1 MKKLFLVLAATL
13 ICGACVFTSC
23 KKQDDLKLEEKII
36 GKWMPA
42 DIDGKPALTNE
53 KMVFALLSPTKG
65 YISASLS
72 IHSDAEMWS
81 SQLETDVAISGNKVT
96 VTFHPD
102 EHNTSVHE
110 LNITA
115 INDKEFTA
123 NQKVTVTIDGNVVI
137 SEEKAFRFTKLTADY
152 SAAILGL
159 WECRSITGGETNNDD
174 NARLEFLA
182 DGTYNF
188 YRRSETGFWT
198 LVPRELNEYFV
209 DGNLLCTRWQA
220 AGEEMSYEWWEIA
233 SVEEGQM
240 RWTALRQNADGTTFQ
255 QGVSWITTTPRTVLA
270 GMDVTGVLLYFN
282 VAYSYS
288 YDADHRLTHIYEVTL
303 SDNYVVR
310 DINFAYS
317 DGHISITGITEGY
330 NLTAECALDAQ
341 GRMTEMTRSAVS
353 TTTGYTSN
361 RTFTYTYDAD
371 GHMATTTQISDDGEL
386 THTFVWENGELAS
399 VYTGAGSANGDMVL
413 SFETSDAPAQA
424 LFYLMKYDGDV
435 SELCHQG
442 CFGTLPAHMPS
453 TRSLTVYMYG
463 NPIHTTTSEYV
474 YTVENG
480 RLATCQDNEGSSY
493 TFHWGMRK

>member
-1 MKKLFLVLAATL
+1 MKRALVLLAIVAL
-13 ICGACVFTSC
+13 AFTSC
-23 KKQDDLKLEEKII
+23 KKQDNLNLEEKII
-36 GKWMPA
+36 GKWMETEM
-42 DIDGKPALTNE
+42 DGRTVPTND
-53 KMVFALLSPTKG
+53 KKVYTFVSTTKA
-65 YISASLS
+65 YISASLNT
-72 IHSDAEMWS
+72 HPEVPTVWANQTEVA
-81 SQLETDVAISGNKVT
+81 VAIDGNKVT
-96 VTFHPD
+96 VTHHPD
-102 EHNTSVHE
+102 EHTTTVQEYTVSDISDN
-110 LNITA
+110 
-115 INDKEFTA
+115 EFTA
-123 NQKVTVTIDGNVVI
+123 DLKITATVDGTVLHTQ
-137 SEEKAFRFTKLTADY
+137 EETVRYVKTTADY

-159 WECRSITGGETNNDD
+159 WECQGITGGETNNDD

-270 GMDVTGVLLYFN
+270 GMDVTGVLLYSN

-288 YDADHRLTHIYEVTL
+288 YDADHRLTHIYEVTTTG
-303 SDNYVVR
+303 DNYVVR

-399 VYTGAGSANGDMVL
+399 VYTGTGSANGDMVL

-480 RLATCQDNEGSSY
+480 RLATCQDEGSSY